1 MTEPREHDNPMGD
14 GTVVRLEAR
23 EDLATACSEWLAR
36 LERGLSTDE
45 EREFHAWLTARSQHA
60 SEFFAMAALWDRM
73 DALTRL
79 ADLFP
84 EPVRRPR
91 RNLSAPLA
99 MAAALLLTVSVVVL
113 SVDRPKVPAEPRVRQ
128 SAPVL
133 ADVFETAVGE
143 HSSVALTDGSRLTLN
158 TNSLARVDFRDMA
171 RVIHLER
178 GEMHVQVA
186 HDAVRPFS
194 VVVGATVFQAV
205 GTEFNVEITRDH
217 RIELIVTDGRVL
229 VGLLEPGSG
238 EPPRMAAD
246 DSMPALALQAGER
259 VVLGDQDEQVE
270 TIEPE
275 DIEVKLSW
283 RGGDLIFRGES
294 LAEAIDEIERYTPVE
309 FVILDEDLK
318 KVRVAGLFKAGDV
331 EGLLDTLQ
339 KNFNVAYQRVND
351 KQIQLTT
358 Q

>member
-1 MTEPREHDNPMGD
+1 MMESRDHSERIGD
-14 GTVVRLEAR
+14 DMVVRLETR
-23 EDLATACSEWLAR
+23 DDLAAASSEWLAR
-36 LERGLSTDE
+36 LERGLSPQE
-45 EREFHAWLTARSQHA
+45 EHAFCEWLTARSQHA
-60 SEFFAMAALWDRM
+60 SEFFAMAALWDRL
-73 DALTRL
+73 DVLSRL

-84 EPVRRPR
+84 EPVSRPR
-91 RNLSAPLA
+91 HSMRVPLA
-99 MAAALLLTVSVVVL
+99 IAAMLLLSVSVVL
-113 SVDRPKVPAEPRVRQ
+113 LTGERSP
-128 SAPVL
+128 APVAPPARQFGL
-133 ADVFETAVGE
+133 VTPDVFETAVGE
-143 HSSVALTDGSRLTLN
+143 HSTVALPDGSRLTLN
-158 TNSLARVDFRDMA
+158 TNSLARVDFRDSA

-186 HDAVRPFS
+186 HDAARPFS
-194 VVVGATVFQAV
+194 VVVGETVFQAV

-229 VGLLEPGSG
+229 VGLLEHGSS
-238 EPPRMAAD
+238 EPPRMGEAD
-246 DSMPALALQAGER
+246 ASAALALQAGQR
-259 VVLGDQDEQVE
+259 VVLGETDETVE
-270 TIEPE
+270 PIEPE
-275 DIEVKLSW
+275 EIEVKLSW